1 MPLIKSHSKAA
12 FGTNVAE
19 MIKAGHPR
27 NQALA
32 AAYATQRRYAPGG
45 PVDYNPNGNPF
56 SAPAAAMPSV
66 DNSNA
71 AAAMPSV
78 PQTPA
83 AYNGGI
89 NGPGSL
95 PAAPSSAPPTSPAA
109 PQPGQWPGWGGQG
122 GWGGWGGLGRPM
134 QNPSAMA
141 AMAQG
146 PNGAPGGPSGGSGGF
161 GSMGGQ
167 QSPYG
172 GLGALLG
179 MLRGYSGGSAM
190 GGAGGGYG
198 GLGSLAS
205 LFGGGGWQAPSGW
218 QGLQNPVETPQPQPQ
233 PQPSGYAS
241 SPPSGGVLQPSGYV
255 SNPPTLISPTLQP
268 SGYGSSGFVSTGGRL
283 ATGGVPRPFA
293 AGGIPRP
300 HIPRIGGSIMPP
312 GLIKSHVPGRTDRI
326 PAKVPSGSYV
336 IPADIVAHKGQGNT
350 LAGAAKIS
358 SMFKIGMPKGHSS
371 IPRPPALH
379 KYADGGNVGQPVDIV
394 TAGGEMLMHPE
405 DVQYASL
412 ANNGDGS
419 LRDGHN
425 LLDAWV
431 KQERKNSIAALK
443 KLPGPKK

>member
-45 PVDYNPNGNPF
+45 PVDNYNPNGNPF

-83 AYNGGI
+83 PVYNNGMIGS
-89 NGPGSL
+89 NGPGSSQ
-95 PAAPSSAPPTSPAA
+95 PVGPSPMPSPTA
-109 PQPGQWPGWGGQG
+109 PQAGQWPGWGGQG
-122 GWGGWGGLGRPM
+122 SWGGWGGLGRPM
-134 QNPSAMA
+134 QNPSAEA

-146 PNGAPGGPSGGSGGF
+146 PNNIWGTPGGASGGPSGGF

-172 GLGALLG
+172 GLGSLLS
-179 MLRGYSGGSAM
+179 MLMGYGGGSGM
-190 GGAGGGYG
+190 GGQGGYG
-198 GLGSLAS
+198 GGWGGLAS
-205 LFGGGGWQAPSGW
+205 LLRGMGGWQA
-218 QGLQNPVETPQPQPQ
+218 PQPQ
-233 PQPSGYAS
+233 PQPSQPA
-241 SPPSGGVLQPSGYV
+241 PSGVPQPSGYV
-255 SNPPTLISPTLQP
+255 QNPPTLLNPPPLNP
-268 SGYGSSGFVSTGGRL
+268 PPGYGYDPTNPTAPYMSIGY
-283 ATGGVPRPFA
+283 A
-293 AGGIPRP
+293 AGGVPRP
-300 HIPRIGGSIMPP
+300 HIPRIGGAIMPP

-336 IPADIVAHKGQGNT
+336 IPADIVSHKGQGNT
-350 LAGAAKIS
+350 LAGAATINN
-358 SMFKIGMPKGHSS
+358 MFKIGMPKGHSS

-394 TAGGEMLMHPE
+394 TAGGEILMHPE

-412 ANNGDGS
+412 RSGGDGS

-425 LLDAWV
+425 LMDAWV
-431 KQERKNSIAALK
+431 KQERKNSINTLK